1 MFRFPAFAAIV
12 ACPVLGLAPTTVQ
25 AETGPLS
32 IAASAR
38 LRVESIDGQF
48 RPNAPTNDTMVSL
61 KTTLDAEYDAGP
73 IRFGAELW
81 DARAWGQD
89 KVSSAGTN
97 EVNALELVQA
107 NVKVELG
114 NKAAGGHGLLTAG
127 RFTLDF
133 GGRRLVSRQR
143 FRNTTNAFTG
153 VHLGWTAKGGQKID
167 LLWAMPHVRLP
178 EDADGVRAD
187 RVAWDQESTDLMF
200 FGGHASLPHV
210 LGGAI
215 QPYAYG
221 LVERDSA
228 DRLTRNRRL
237 ATVGARLFR
246 QPAAGKWDHDVEAT
260 YQFGRA
266 RRSTALADVNDLD
279 VSAWMVHAE
288 LGRTLPAP
296 WKPRVAVLFDAA
308 SGDGG
313 KAGRYARFDTL
324 YGARRFEF
332 GPNGLYGPFNRANII
347 SPSVRFEVAP
357 SKRTD
362 AFIAW
367 RSAWAQNVRDSFAA
381 TGVRDASGAS
391 SRLAGHQI
399 EARVRHWIVPGLLQV
414 DAGGAVLIKR
424 GLLRDAPNA
433 PATGNTRYGYVDV
446 LLTL

>member
-1 MFRFPAFAAIV
+1 MSISRAI
-12 ACPVLGLAPTTVQ
+12 AGLVLCLAPSV
-25 AETGPLS
+25 ALADDGPLS

-48 RPNAPTNDTMVSL
+48 RPNAPSNDTMISL
-61 KTTLDAEYDAGP
+61 KTALEAEYDAGP
-73 IRFGAELW
+73 VRFGAELW

-89 KVSSAGTN
+89 VASSAGTA

-107 NVKVELG
+107 NVKVQLG
-114 NKAAGGHGLLTAG
+114 DNTAGGQGLLTAG
-127 RFTLDF
+127 RFTLDL

-153 VHLGWTAKGGQKID
+153 VHLGWAASDGQKID
-167 LLWAMPHVRLP
+167 VVWAMPHVRLP
-178 EDADGVRAD
+178 EDAAGVRAD
-187 RVAWDQESTDLMF
+187 RVEWDRESTDLMF
-200 FGGHASLPHV
+200 FGAHGSLPRVAGGV
-210 LGGAI
+210 L
-215 QPYAYG
+215 QPYAFG
-221 LVERDSA
+221 LIERDSA

-237 ATVGARLFR
+237 ATIGARLFR
-246 QPAAGKWDHDVEAT
+246 TPAAGRWDHDIEAA
-260 YQFGRA
+260 YQFGTA
-266 RRSTALADVNDLD
+266 RRSTAVADVVDLD
-279 VSAWMVHAE
+279 VSAWMLHGE
-288 LGRTLPAP
+288 LGHTLAAP
-296 WKPRVAVLFDAA
+296 WKPRIVAMLDAA

-313 KAGRYARFDTL
+313 KAGRYSRFDTL

-332 GPNGLYGPFNRANII
+332 GPNGLYGPFSRANIV
-347 SPSVRFEVAP
+347 SPSVRLEVAP

-362 AFIAW
+362 GFVAW

>member
-1 MFRFPAFAAIV
+1 MASLALALLPSAA
-12 ACPVLGLAPTTVQ
+12 LADDAPF
-25 AETGPLS
+25 S

-61 KTTLDAEYDAGP
+61 KTAVEAEYDAGP
-73 IRFGAELW
+73 VRFGAELW

-89 KVSSAGTN
+89 VRSSAGTA

-107 NVKVELG
+107 HVKVELG
-114 NKAAGGHGLLTAG
+114 SKAAGGHGMLTAG
-127 RFTLDF
+127 RFTLDL

-153 VHLGWTAKGGQKID
+153 GHLGWSAKGGQKID
-167 LLWAMPHVRLP
+167 VIWAMPHVRLP
-178 EDADGVRAD
+178 EDAAGVRAD
-187 RVAWDQESTDLMF
+187 RVEWDQESTDLMF
-200 FGGHASLPHV
+200 FGMHGSLPRV
-210 LGGAI
+210 LGGVL
-215 QPYAYG
+215 QPYAFG
-221 LVERDSA
+221 LTERDSP

-246 QPAAGKWDHDVEAT
+246 TPAAGKWDHDVEAT
-260 YQFGRA
+260 FQFGKA
-266 RRSTALADVNDLD
+266 RRSTAVTDLADLD
-279 VSAWMVHAE
+279 VSAWLLHAE
-288 LGRTLPAP
+288 IGHTLTGA
-296 WKPRVAVLFDAA
+296 WKPRLVAMFDAA

-313 KAGRYARFDTL
+313 SPGKYSRFDTL

-332 GPNGLYGPFNRANII
+332 GPNGLYGPFSRANIV
-347 SPSVRFEVAP
+347 SPSARLEVAP

-362 AFIAW
+362 GFIAW
-367 RSAWAQNVRDSFAA
+367 RSAWAQNVRDTFASA
-381 TGVRDASGAS
+381 GVRDASGAS
-391 SRLAGHQI
+391 GRLAGHQI

-414 DAGGAVLIKR
+414 DAGGAVLFKR